1 MTKSKGSSE
10 QLQLRLLVDVS
21 KHRSDIPVA
30 LEKKQNSATN
40 TDGQVTLASPAS
52 ESDMSVYRQIS
63 GNYFRS
69 LQKA

>member
-1 MTKSKGSSE
+1 MTKLQNRSK

-21 KHRSDIPVA
+21 GLPPELA
-30 LEKKQNSATN
+30 LMAKEKPAATIKSN
-40 TDGQVTLASPAS
+40 VNMASPAS
-52 ESDMSVYRQIS
+52 ENDMTVYRQIS

>member
-1 MTKSKGSSE
+1 MTKSKGSSK

-21 KHRSDIPVA
+21 KHDPDMTASI
-30 LEKKQNSATN
+30 EKKQNLATN
-40 TDGQVTLASPAS
+40 TCGQVTLASPAS